1 MNSRKNAENVVKNIS
16 VLTKLYPEHER
27 TRVVVPI
34 RRYESPADKL
44 GSPLAQ
50 KGLIISGTVLGVFMG
65 IFFGC
70 VHAAETAT
78 QKQEIP
84 DVDADADL
92 ERDNASQSGQEA
104 TRDQTEVS
112 SSVRDQHHTL
122 SIFRQFD
129 PPV

>member
-1 MNSRKNAENVVKNIS
+1 M
-16 VLTKLYPEHER
+16 LTKLYPEHER

-44 GSPLAQ
+44 GSSLAQ
-50 KGLIISGTVLGVFMG
+50 KVLIISGTVLGIFMG

-70 VHAAETAT
+70 VHAAEAAT

-122 SIFRQFD
+122 SIFR
-129 PPV
+129 